1 MSELLDTSRGFTRPA
16 ADPRSL
22 CAQQFRKKTRL
33 PPHPTP
39 PFARAAPSYPL
50 GKGGLDLQM
59 SPRPYDRDHRRAQ
72 RTHHRL
78 PTLVQW
84 RSTQILEAGEG
95 ARARAAA
102 DSPSGSSPDLT
113 SSRPPLRPVTRE
125 TQDAWA
131 SPGCWKMK
139 LKVAQSFPTLCNQA
153 RILRARILEWV
164 AFPFSRG
171 FSQPRDGTQL
181 SRFAGGFFTS

>member
-1 MSELLDTSRGFTRPA
+1 MGQLRLNRLWKEEGGEGAPPLQSSASPFTGRSRGRGTLEITALGSR
-16 ADPRSL
+16 RI
-22 CAQQFRKKTRL
+22 
-33 PPHPTP
+33 PHPLRANCREGGGKR
-39 PFARAAPSYPL
+39 ARRERGQGRTREAA
-50 GKGGLDLQM
+50 
-59 SPRPYDRDHRRAQ
+59 R
-72 RTHHRL
+72 
-78 PTLVQW
+78 
-84 RSTQILEAGEG
+84 EG